1 VTGEKLS
8 KSFKFY
14 PLPKTKITL
23 SPKEMDMVKNAGLI
37 LTKNTIL
44 QKAWWL
50 LEDLQDEITDAVT
63 SGRVPFTPEVLKTP
77 AKISKGENY
86 HGLPYMILD
95 YPRCF
100 DKENTFAIRCMFW
113 WGNFFSIT
121 LHLSGSFQKQF
132 IKQVSL
138 SYDLLKK
145 NGFYLCIADEQW
157 DHHFESDNY
166 VEVKQLK
173 KHEFESKLQRQSFIK
188 IASKIPLDEWDS
200 AGRRLSEYFF
210 QLSAIV
216 AV

>member
-1 VTGEKLS
+1 
-8 KSFKFY
+8 
-14 PLPKTKITL
+14 
-23 SPKEMDMVKNAGLI
+23 MDLVKNAGLI

-50 LEDLQDEITDAVT
+50 LEDLQDEITAAVN
-63 SGRVPFTPEVLKTP
+63 SGRATFTPDVLKTP

-86 HGLPYMILD
+86 NGLPYLILD

-132 IKQVSL
+132 IKEVTG
-138 SYDLLKK
+138 SYELLVK

-157 DHHFESDNY
+157 DHHFEPDNY
-166 VEVKQLK
+166 IEVKQLK
-173 KHEFESKLQRQSFIK
+173 KHEFESKLRHRSFIK
-188 IASKIPLDEWDS
+188 IANKIPLDDWDT
-200 AGRRLSEYFF
+200 AGKRLSEYFF
-210 QLSAIV
+210 QLAAIV
-216 AV
+216 SV